1 MPTVAPLDIEG
12 HVVST
17 HFLGDI
23 PLFATAAVAAT
34 EDATAHPHVY
44 VTVESTV
51 LYDKG
56 TVTGL
61 RQRWYFDEFYTTMAV
76 EGLDTNGDGVFD
88 RKELAELAKVNI
100 EGLAQMDYFTFAKL
114 GEQRLA
120 FDPPKDYFLDHVA
133 IAAPPGPGR
142 MIDPAAAPAAATPA
156 PAPAEKS
163 GGFWSG
169 VVGKLTGGG
178 KTPETPATKVLALE
192 FTLPLKQPVLAEAE
206 GFEYSVADPQFW
218 IWFDLDPVK
227 GASLGPTAPAGCKIE
242 VGLPKKDAAE
252 LQRLGESFFNQMGGA
267 QAGVGAA
274 KTVSLSC
281 PKS

>member
-1 MPTVAPLDIEG
+1 MPRRAP
-12 HVVST
+12 
-17 HFLGDI
+17 
-23 PLFATAAVAAT
+23 FAAAVLALSLTCEISPVA
-34 EDATAHPHVY
+34 AHPHVY

-61 RQRWYFDEFYTTMAV
+61 RQRWYFDEFYTTMAI
-76 EGLDTNGDGVFD
+76 EGLDTNGDGVYD

-114 GEQRLA
+114 ADQRLA
-120 FDPPKDYFLDHVA
+120 FDAPKDYFLDHVPM
-133 IAAPPGPGR
+133 AAPPGPSRAIDPTGAPPPPVAAKPPEQPGFWGR
-142 MIDPAAAPAAATPA
+142 MV
-156 PAPAEKS
+156 S
-163 GGFWSG
+163 G
-169 VVGKLTGGG
+169 LTGGD
-178 KTPETPATKVLALE
+178 KTAETPAVKVLALE

-206 GFEYSVADPQFW
+206 GFEYSIADPQFW
-218 IWFDLDPVK
+218 IWFDLDPTK
-227 GASLGPTAPAGCKIE
+227 GAAIGPGAPAGCKVE

-252 LQRLGESFFNQMGGA
+252 LQRLGESFFNQMGG
-267 QAGVGAA
+267 QAGAGAA